1 MTQKS
6 SKLTL
11 GMLGKVF
18 GVAFFVYLF
27 FSASCSCRA

>member
-27 FSASCSCRA
+27 SASCSCHA